1 MQAMGLVMDHTL
13 DCDRHAELA
22 RPSAEL
28 QEK

>member
-1 MQAMGLVMDHTL
+1 VMDHTL

-28 QEK
+28 QEKSNV